1 MFSGMKIFIIL
12 LLICLCFQI
21 VTSAET
27 IVLKSGK
34 TIEGKIVEK
43 TDKYIKIDFYGVP
56 LTYFLDEIVSEEEKA
71 HPEEEGVGSEDIIKS
86 AVSKKYN
93 DYLNSD
99 FGIRILYPA
108 DWYLRDSSKDLQKQ
122 QPGMKLFG
130 IVLTKD
136 EYDGSDE
143 DLPFPNIQLMGFKMP
158 MMIPGMSTETMA
170 DSIINEIRGSSSVKL
185 LGDAEKVKINDRE
198 WVKIN
203 YVEDGSIRGM
213 ICLYVDKN
221 KGINYNHQV
230 TSKVEDFDL
239 YEQDFLD
246 VLEGIKF

>member
-1 MFSGMKIFIIL
+1 MKLFIIL

-27 IVLKSGK
+27 IILKSGK
-34 TIEGKIVEK
+34 TVEGKIVEK

-56 LTYFLDEIVSEEEKA
+56 LTYFLDEIVSDEEKA
-71 HPEEEGVGSEDIIKS
+71 HPEEVVEETAES

-99 FGIRILYPA
+99 FGIMISYPA
-108 DWYLRDSSKDLQKQ
+108 DWYLWDSSEDLQKQ

-130 IVLTKD
+130 VFLTKD
-136 EYDGSDE
+136 KYDGNDE

-158 MMIPGMSTETMA
+158 IMIPGISTETMA
-170 DSIINEIRGSSSVKL
+170 DSVINDIRGSSSVKL
-185 LGDAEKVKINDRE
+185 LGDVEKVKINDRE
-198 WVKIN
+198 WAKIN
-203 YVEDGSIRGM
+203 YIEDGTIRGM
-213 ICLYVDKN
+213 ICSYVDKN
-221 KGINYNHQV
+221 RGINYNHQI